1 MFACVYLGAAASPA
15 AKATAHLEVS
25 ASRALPMSL
34 RYPGRVPRAS
44 LRRRSAPSGWKPKS
58 HRRGWLHGHY
68 SSHQQFCMPL
78 GRVVAVEAEPPE
90 LAAPVVERGVVADV
104 LAVLPLEPLPDVDAP
119 GACCLT
125 VLVETSQH

>member
-44 LRRRSAPSGWKPKS
+44 LTQTLSTFRVDTEKPPEEGGFTVTI
-58 HRRGWLHGHY
+58 RPC
-68 SSHQQFCMPL
+68 QQFCMPL
-78 GRVVAVEAEPPE
+78 GRFVAVEAEPPE
-90 LAAPVVERGVVADV
+90 LAAPVVEPGVVADV
-104 LAVLPLEPLPDVDAP
+104 HWQCRSKRYRMQSRPAP
-119 GACCLT
+119 VA
-125 VLVETSQH
+125 

>member
-1 MFACVYLGAAASPA
+1 
-15 AKATAHLEVS
+15 
-25 ASRALPMSL
+25 
-34 RYPGRVPRAS
+34 
-44 LRRRSAPSGWKPKS
+44 
-58 HRRGWLHGHY
+58 
-68 SSHQQFCMPL
+68 MPL

-90 LAAPVVERGVVADV
+90 LAAPVVEPGVVADV